1 MKTRFRLAIAM
12 LAVALFASAVPA
24 VALNDSTKVTV
35 HYQRFAEDY
44 PGWNVWLWPKGGD
57 GAGYTFTDRDAFGV
71 YGTFTVPNTG
81 KADSIGLI
89 MRLNAWEAKDY
100 GEDRFI
106 TTFNPD
112 GSAEIWV
119 VQDTKELFA
128 SKPVFTPQMKSAA
141 IDDVRKITVQVNRKY
156 TPAAGDSGFTI
167 AGPGNPVV
175 TKVTTASGAAS
186 DLSLV
191 LTVSTDLAFDGDYTI
206 THPTYGEVHA
216 TLGKV
221 LNSQA
226 FNDQFTYTG
235 DDLGNTYSPAST
247 KFRLWAPTANAAT
260 LLVYHEPDLTGIPE
274 EHVMQSDV
282 KGTWVA
288 TLDGDQNATI
298 YTYKVRIGSTWTEA
312 VDPYVR
318 AATINGVR
326 GVVVDLTKTD
336 PVKWTAIKPAFSG
349 NAVDAVIYELHVR
362 DLSMDANSGISAAN
376 KGKFLGLTEHGTK
389 MPDGTAITGVDA
401 IKELGVTHVQLLPIY
416 DYKTVDESR
425 NDQFNWGYDPLNYNV
440 PEGSYATKPAV
451 PANRITELKQT
462 VQSLHDDGLRVVMD
476 VVYNHVFDATASS
489 FQKLVPGYYFRLN
502 ADGTYGNA
510 TGVGNEVASE
520 RPMVRKFIVDSVK
533 YWASQYHLDG
543 FRFDLMGTMDVTTM
557 QQVRSTLDAV
567 DPSIIVLGE
576 GWNMGNLLPDAAK
589 ANQTNAVKLPRIS
602 QFNDTIRDGIK
613 GSVFNADAPGY
624 VGGSIPSKP
633 DVQSG
638 IVGMVKYSSSIGGA
652 WGAVD
657 PGQSVSYVEAHDNLT
672 LADKLAV
679 SMGATSVTTRAK
691 VFRLASSIALL
702 AQGMPFVHAGQEF
715 MRSKGGDGNSYKSSD
730 AVNALKWAQRKA
742 NISTVQY
749 FEGLIAL
756 RKSHSA
762 FRMTTAAAVKAN
774 LKFLAAPMNVIV
786 YSLNGGAAG
795 DSWKQLVVAHNPNAK
810 AVKITLPVKGSWQ
823 LVVNGVK
830 AGVKT
835 LQSFKAAKRVL
846 VPGRSTVVLH
856 R

>member
-1 MKTRFRLAIAM
+1 MKFRLLVIA
-12 LAVALFASAVPA
+12 LASALFASAVPA

-44 PGWNVWLWPKGGD
+44 TGWNVWLWPKGGD
-57 GAGYTFTDRDAFGV
+57 GAGYTFTGKDAFGV

-81 KADSIGLI
+81 KADAIGI
-89 MRLNAWEAKDY
+89 IIRLNAWEAKDY

-106 TTFNPD
+106 TTFNAD
-112 GSAEIWV
+112 GSAEVWV
-119 VQDTKELFA
+119 VQDTRELFT
-128 SKPVFTPQMKSAA
+128 SKPVFTPAIKSAT
-141 IDDVRKITVQVNRKY
+141 IDDVRTITVQLNRKY
-156 TPAAGDSGFTI
+156 APTAGDSGFTI
-167 AGPGNPVV
+167 AGPGNPLV
-175 TKVTTASGAAS
+175 TKVVTLSGAGS
-186 DLSLV
+186 DLSLL
-191 LTVSTDLAFDGDYTI
+191 LTVSTDLAFDADYTI
-206 THPTYGEVHA
+206 THTTYGTAHV
-216 TLGKV
+216 TLGRV

-235 DDLGNTYSPAST
+235 DDLGNTYTPTST
-247 KFRLWAPTANAAT
+247 RFRLWAPTANAAV
-260 LLVYHEPDLTGIPE
+260 LLVHHEPDLTGIPE
-274 EHVMQSDV
+274 EHPMKADV
-282 KGTWVA
+282 KGTWIA
-288 TLDGDQNATI
+288 TLDGDQNGTI

-326 GVVVDLTKTD
+326 GVVVDLAKTN
-336 PVKWTAIKPAFSG
+336 PAKWTADKPAFSG

-389 MPDGTAITGVDA
+389 TPDGSIATGVDA

-451 PANRITELKQT
+451 PPNRITELKQT

-476 VVYNHVFDATASS
+476 VVYNHVFEATASS
-489 FQKLVPGYYFRLN
+489 FQKLVPGYYFRFN
-502 ADGTYGNA
+502 ADGSYGNA

-557 QQVRSTLDAV
+557 QQVRSALDSV

-576 GWNMGNLLPDAAK
+576 GWNMGNLLPDALK
-589 ANQTNAVKLPRIS
+589 ANQLNASKLPRIS

-624 VGGSIPSKP
+624 VGGSIPSKA
-633 DVQSG
+633 DVLAG
-638 IVGMVKYSSSIGGA
+638 IVGMVKYSNSIGGA

-679 SMGATSVTTRAK
+679 SMGATSVATRAK

-702 AQGMPFVHAGQEF
+702 AQGMPFLHAGQEF

-730 AVNALKWAQRKA
+730 AVNSLKWAQRKA
-742 NISTVQY
+742 NLTTVQY

-756 RKSHSA
+756 RRSHGA
-762 FRMTTAAAVKAN
+762 FRMTTAAAVRAN
-774 LKFLAAPMNVIV
+774 LKFVAAPMNVIV
-786 YSLNGGAAG
+786 YSLNGTATG
-795 DSWKQLVVAHNPNAK
+795 DSWRQLVVAHNPNTK
-810 AVKITLPVKGSWQ
+810 AVKITLPMKANWQ
-823 LVVNGVK
+823 LVVNGLK

-835 LQSFKAAKRVL
+835 LQVFKASKTVL
-846 VPGRSTVVLH
+846 VPAQSTVVLH

>member
-1 MKTRFRLAIAM
+1 MKFRLLVIA
-12 LAVALFASAVPA
+12 LASALFASAVPA

-44 PGWNVWLWPKGGD
+44 TGWNVWLWPKGGD
-57 GAGYTFTDRDAFGV
+57 GAGYAFTGKDAFGV

-81 KADSIGLI
+81 KADAIGI
-89 MRLNAWEAKDY
+89 IIRLNAWEAKDY

-106 TTFNPD
+106 TTFNAD
-112 GSAEIWV
+112 GSAEVWV
-119 VQDTKELFA
+119 VQDTRELFT
-128 SKPVFTPQMKSAA
+128 SKPVFTPAIKSAT
-141 IDDVRKITVQVNRKY
+141 IDDVRTITVQLNRKY
-156 TPAAGDSGFTI
+156 APTAGDSGFTI
-167 AGPGNPVV
+167 AGPGNPLV
-175 TKVTTASGAAS
+175 TKVVTLSGAGS
-186 DLSLV
+186 DLSLL
-191 LTVSTDLAFDGDYTI
+191 LTVSTDLAFDADYTI
-206 THPTYGEVHA
+206 THTTYGTAHV
-216 TLGKV
+216 TLGRV

-235 DDLGNTYSPAST
+235 DDLGNTYTPTST
-247 KFRLWAPTANAAT
+247 RFRLWAPTANAAV
-260 LLVYHEPDLTGIPE
+260 LLVHHEPDLTGIPE
-274 EHVMQSDV
+274 EHPMKADV
-282 KGTWVA
+282 KGTWIA
-288 TLDGDQNATI
+288 TLDGDQNGTI

-326 GVVVDLTKTD
+326 GVVVDLAKTN
-336 PVKWTAIKPAFSG
+336 PAKWTADKPAFSG

-389 MPDGTAITGVDA
+389 TPDGSIATGVDA

-451 PANRITELKQT
+451 PPNRITELKQT

-476 VVYNHVFDATASS
+476 VVYNHVFEATASS
-489 FQKLVPGYYFRLN
+489 FQKLVPGYYFRFN
-502 ADGTYGNA
+502 ADGSYGNA

-557 QQVRSTLDAV
+557 QQVRSALDSV

-576 GWNMGNLLPDAAK
+576 GWNMGNLLPDALK
-589 ANQTNAVKLPRIS
+589 ANQLNASKLPRIS

-624 VGGSIPSKP
+624 VGGSIPSKA
-633 DVQSG
+633 DVLAG
-638 IVGMVKYSSSIGGA
+638 IVGMVKYSSSIGGS

-679 SMGATSVTTRAK
+679 SMGATSVATRAK

-702 AQGMPFVHAGQEF
+702 AQGMPFLHAGQEF

-730 AVNALKWAQRKA
+730 AVNSLKWAQRKA
-742 NISTVQY
+742 NLTTVQY

-756 RKSHSA
+756 RRSHGA
-762 FRMTTAAAVKAN
+762 FRMTTAAAVRAN
-774 LKFLAAPMNVIV
+774 LKFVAAPMNVIA
-786 YSLNGGAAG
+786 YSLNGTATG
-795 DSWKQLVVAHNPNAK
+795 DSWRQLVVAHNPNTK
-810 AVKITLPVKGSWQ
+810 AVKITLPTKANWQ
-823 LVVNGVK
+823 LVVNGLK

-835 LQSFKAAKRVL
+835 LQVFKASKTVL
-846 VPGRSTVVLH
+846 VPAQSTVVLH